1 MEGYSATIVR
11 ASKDLTAR
19 EKIMF
24 KDTTNAISLDEAT
37 QEKSI
42 VIAPVAWAVI
52 AVHNEASDSKDYEKI
67 VIMDDKG
74 DKYVTGS
81 VSFREAFSDIDTD
94 MRADGEDYCIM
105 VYRRESKNY
114 KGKSFITCSLV

>member
-1 MEGYSATIVR
+1 MEGYRATIVR

-42 VIAPVAWAVI
+42 VISPVAWAI
-52 AVHNEASDSKDYEKI
+52 ISVHNEASDSQDYEKI

-81 VSFREAFSDIDTD
+81 KSFREAFGNIDAD

>member
-1 MEGYSATIVR
+1 MQGYSATIIS
-11 ASKDLTAR
+11 ASKELTAR

-24 KDTTNAISLDEAT
+24 KDTTNAIALDEIT
-37 QEKSI
+37 QEKTI
-42 VIAPVAWAVI
+42 VIAPVTWAI
-52 AVHNEASDSKDYEKI
+52 ITVHNEASDSKDYEKI

-81 VSFREAFSDIDTD
+81 NSFRESFIDIDND

>member
-81 VSFREAFSDIDTD
+81 SSFWNSFMDIYDE
-94 MRADGEDYCIM
+94 MQGEEEEWSIKAYKLD
-105 VYRRESKNY
+105 SKNY
-114 KGKSFITCSLV
+114 KGKKFLTCSII

>member
-105 VYRRESKNY
+105 VYRRESKSY